1 MKKRIGTIKGKSIIE
16 GGDTN
21 ILTNNEILVQNNK
34 IIVRK
39 DNELREL
46 GNSESSTNFSYRFL
60 PEDIKTIK
68 KYIYTENN
76 YGNPQLSSEYD
87 ITDLIKYSNELRV
100 FTISKTDYD
109 ELLTRASSGSSLYN
123 DFYFNIKTYDTNNFV
138 IEYSPAGYSNVKKTS
153 LYDNINNKPIIAYIP
168 FINQDS
174 YISNLNLKYHKEFY
188 LLVL

>member
-1 MKKRIGTIKGKSIIE
+1 MKRRIGTIKGKPIIE
-16 GGDTN
+16 GGRTN
-21 ILTNNEILVQNNK
+21 ILTNNEILVKNNK

-39 DNELREL
+39 DNELKEL

-68 KYIYTENN
+68 QHIYTENN
-76 YGNPQLSSEYD
+76 YGDPHLSEEYD
-87 ITDLIKYSNELRV
+87 ITDLIKYSNELGV

-109 ELLTRASSGSSLYN
+109 KLLTRASSSSSLYG
-123 DFYFNIKTYDTNNFV
+123 DFYFYIETYDINNFS
-138 IEYSPAGYSNVKKTS
+138 IECTPTGNSNTKKTS
-153 LYDNINNKPIIAYIP
+153 LYDDINNKSIIAYIS

-174 YISNLNLKYHKEFY
+174 YISTLNLKYHKEFY

>member
-1 MKKRIGTIKGKSIIE
+1 MKKRIGTIKGKPIIE

-21 ILTNNEILVQNNK
+21 ILTNDEILVQNNK

-39 DNELREL
+39 DNELKEL

-68 KYIYTENN
+68 QHIYTEDN
-76 YGNPQLSSEYD
+76 YGNPHLSEEYD
-87 ITDLIKYSNELRV
+87 ITDLIKYSNELGV

-109 ELLTRASSGSSLYN
+109 KLVTRASSSSSLYG
-123 DFYFNIKTYDTNNFV
+123 DFYFYIETNDTNNLV
-138 IEYSPAGYSNVKKTS
+138 IENTATGTSSVKKTT
-153 LYDNINNKPIIAYIP
+153 LYDDINQKSIITYIS

-174 YISNLNLKYHKEFY
+174 YISSLHLKYHKEFY